1 MIKTR
6 FAPSP
11 TGYLHVGGLRTALY
25 NYLYAKKTG
34 GTFVL
39 RIEDTDQSRKV
50 EGAVDNLL
58 RTFNRIGIQFDEG
71 PDQGGENG
79 PYFQSQRL
87 NIYMKYINELIDSG
101 NAYPC
106 FCDTERLKNIR
117 QQRLAD
123 KLNTPYDRHCL
134 SLSRD
139 EALTR
144 MGTESH
150 IIRLKSPADED
161 IIFYDIVRDQVSI
174 KSNDLDDQVILKTDG
189 FPTYHLANVVDDHLM
204 GITHVI
210 RGEEWLS
217 STPKHVLLYRF
228 LGWSLPKFAHLPL
241 LLNPDKSKLSK
252 RQGDVAVE
260 DFLDKGFLAET
271 MLNFVALLGWN
282 PGNDKEIFSLKNL
295 EKDFSIKRI
304 QKSGAVFD
312 QDKLN
317 WMNSLYLKNESLEDI
332 CKNVKSVF
340 ASENFDISNNDKF
353 KSAVD
358 YARKRVN
365 TLKELPDE
373 VRMFYFELKF
383 SNDDQEMLSLKT
395 SYSVLQFWLKELDR
409 QNSWNADDLKSLLKR
424 TTEETGVKG
433 KDLYSPLRL
442 ALYGSVH
449 GPDMPTLF
457 NLLDLET
464 IKLRLKTSL
473 EFHTGLS

>member
-50 EGAVDNLL
+50 EGAVENLL
-58 RTFNRIGIQFDEG
+58 HTFDRIGIQFNEG
-71 PDQGGENG
+71 PNQGGDNG

-87 NIYMKYINELIDSG
+87 DIYKKHIDDLILSG

-106 FCDTERLKNIR
+106 FCDAERLKNIR
-117 QQRLAD
+117 QKRLAD
-123 KLNTPYDRHCL
+123 KLNTPYDRQCL

-139 EALTR
+139 EAMTR
-144 MGTESH
+144 MNSEPH
-150 IIRLKSPADED
+150 IVRLKSPEDED
-161 IIFYDIVRDQVSI
+161 IIFYDIVRDKVSI

-189 FPTYHLANVVDDHLM
+189 YPTYHLANVVDDHLM
-204 GITHVI
+204 GISHVI

-228 LGWSLPKFAHLPL
+228 LGWSPPKFAHLPL

-282 PGNDKEIFSLKNL
+282 PGNDKEIFSLNNL
-295 EKDFSIKRI
+295 EKEFSIKRI

-317 WMNSLYLKNESLEDI
+317 WMNGQYLKNEPLEDV
-332 CKNVKSVF
+332 CKKAEFVF
-340 ASENFDISNNDKF
+340 NSENIDISDNDKF
-353 KSAVD
+353 RNIVD
-358 YARKRVN
+358 YARKRVD
-365 TLKELPDE
+365 TLNELPNE
-373 VRMFYFELKF
+373 ARMFYSDLEF
-383 SNDDQEMLSLKT
+383 NDEDGKMLSLA
-395 SYSVLQFWLKELDR
+395 SSHSVFQFWLNELDT
-409 QNSWNADDLKSLLKR
+409 QNYWNAEDLKSLLKR

-433 KDLYSPLRL
+433 KELYSPLRL
-442 ALYGSVH
+442 AIYGSEH

-457 NLLDLET
+457 NLLDLDT
-464 IKLRLKTSL
+464 IKLRLRNSL
-473 EFHTGLS
+473 EIHTG

>member
-6 FAPSP
+6 SAPSP
-11 TGYLHVGGLRTALY
+11 TAYLHVGGLRTALY

-34 GTFVL
+34 GSFVL

-58 RTFNRIGIQFDEG
+58 STFNRIGIQFDEG

-87 NIYMKYINELIDSG
+87 DTYKKYINELIDSG

-106 FCDTERLKNIR
+106 FCDTERLKNVR
-117 QQRLAD
+117 QQRLTD

-139 EALTR
+139 EAMTR
-144 MGTESH
+144 MSTESH

-161 IIFYDIVRDQVSI
+161 IIFYDIVRDKVSI

-204 GITHVI
+204 GISHVI

-228 LGWSLPKFAHLPL
+228 LGWSPPKFAHLPL

-295 EKDFSIKRI
+295 EKEFSIKRI

-317 WMNSLYLKNESLEDI
+317 WMNSLYLKNESLENI
-332 CKNVKSVF
+332 CKKVESVF
-340 ASENFDISNNDKF
+340 TSENFDISDNDKF
-353 KSAVD
+353 RSAVD

-365 TLKELPDE
+365 TLNELPDE
-373 VRMFYFELKF
+373 VRMFYFDLKF
-383 SNDDQEMLSLKT
+383 NNEDGEILSLKT
-395 SYSVLQFWLKELDR
+395 SFSVCQFWLKELDT
-409 QNSWNADDLKSLLKR
+409 QSSWNADDLKSLLKR
-424 TTEETGVKG
+424 TIEETGVKG

-473 EFHTGLS
+473 EFHTG